1 MKLLS
6 FQPPP
11 SRQSDGCM
19 RTDALFYELFQTAP
33 QTFFE
38 LIQVT
43 PTCTYR
49 FESITVKA
57 SEKRIDGVLEPL
69 AENQPIYFLEV
80 QAFPD
85 DVIYWRVMREV
96 ATYFEQRP
104 AQKAVD
110 WQAIVLWLN
119 PEDNPGLGTLKS
131 LARKPHRRLLAVDLL
146 KLLKKLDEHALVLNV
161 LRPLLAK
168 SEREVRQHVVQW
180 VENIRQTP
188 NLDRQTEERLVA
200 ILSQLI
206 EQKFRTLS
214 YKELTAMLHL
224 TPLRETASVQEVLK
238 EDRVDM
244 LMRQIQTKFSLSAE
258 LRQALSTDLFQ
269 LDMEALKT
277 LIEQIL
283 RINSVEELEQWIA
296 EHQPVK
302 QA

>member
-1 MKLLS
+1 MK
-6 FQPPP
+6 
-11 SRQSDGCM
+11 
-19 RTDALFYELFQTAP
+19 TDALFYELFQAAP

-38 LIQVT
+38 LLQIT
-43 PTCTYR
+43 PACPYR
-49 FESITVKA
+49 FESITVKTA
-57 SEKRIDGVLEPL
+57 EKRIDGVLEPVDTTAPL
-69 AENQPIYFLEV
+69 YFLEV
-80 QAFPD
+80 QAFSD

-104 AQKAVD
+104 AQKETT

-119 PEDNPGLGTLKS
+119 PEDDPGLGTLKP

-146 KLLKKLDEHALVLNV
+146 KLLKKLDEQALVLNV

-258 LRQALSTDLFQ
+258 LCQALSTDLFQ

-283 RINSVEELEQWIA
+283 RINSIEELEQWIA
-296 EHQPVK
+296 EQS
-302 QA
+302 QAAQSG

>member
-1 MKLLS
+1 M
-6 FQPPP
+6 
-11 SRQSDGCM
+11 
-19 RTDALFYELFQTAP
+19 
-33 QTFFE
+33 
-38 LIQVT
+38 
-43 PTCTYR
+43 
-49 FESITVKA
+49 
-57 SEKRIDGVLEPL
+57 

-104 AQKAVD
+104 AQKESA

-119 PEDNPGLGTLKS
+119 PEDDPGLGTLKP
-131 LARKPHRRLLAVDLL
+131 LAHKPHQRLIAVDLL
-146 KLLKKLDEHALVLNV
+146 KLLKKLDERALVLNV

-258 LRQALSTDLFQ
+258 LRQALTTDLFQ

-283 RINSVEELEQWIA
+283 RINSVEELERWIA
-296 EHQPVK
+296 EHQPAIQRK
-302 QA
+302 

>member
-1 MKLLS
+1 MPS
-6 FQPPP
+6 FTNC
-11 SRQSDGCM
+11 SKRH
-19 RTDALFYELFQTAP
+19 P

-38 LIQVT
+38 LLQIT
-43 PTCTYR
+43 PACPYR
-49 FESITVKA
+49 FESITVKTA
-57 SEKRIDGVLEPL
+57 KKRIDGVLEPVDTTAPL
-69 AENQPIYFLEV
+69 YFLEV

-104 AQKAVD
+104 AQKETT

-119 PEDNPGLGTLKS
+119 PEDDPGLGTLKP
-131 LARKPHRRLLAVDLL
+131 LERKPHRRLLAVDLL
-146 KLLKKLDEHALVLNV
+146 KLLKKLDEQALVLNV

-206 EQKFRTLS
+206 EQKFRSLS
-214 YKELTAMLHL
+214 YKELAKMLRL
-224 TPLRETASVQEVLK
+224 TPLEETISGQELIK
-238 EDRVDM
+238 NERVAILTTQIQDKFTLSDQLVETVRM
-244 LMRQIQTKFSLSAE
+244 DLEKLSSDLLYQLIRQILHFETF
-258 LRQALSTDLFQ
+258 
-269 LDMEALKT
+269 EA
-277 LIEQIL
+277 
-283 RINSVEELEQWIA
+283 LEQWVA
-296 EHQPVK
+296 DHLPMK

>member
-1 MKLLS
+1 VDDKS
-6 FQPPP
+6 IQPPQT
-11 SRQSDGCM
+11 RQSDLLM
-19 RTDALFYELFQTAP
+19 KTDALFYELFQVAP

-38 LIQVT
+38 LLQIT
-43 PTCTYR
+43 PACPYR
-49 FESITVKA
+49 FESITVKTA
-57 SEKRIDGVLEPL
+57 EKRIDGVLEPV

-104 AQKAVD
+104 AQKGTT

-119 PEDNPGLGTLKS
+119 PEDDPGLGTLKP

-146 KLLKKLDEHALVLNV
+146 KLLKKLDEQALVLNV

-180 VENIRQTP
+180 VETP
-188 NLDRQTEERLVA
+188 NLERQTEERLVA

-258 LRQALSTDLFQ
+258 LRQALTTDLFQ

-283 RINSVEELEQWIA
+283 RINSIEELEQWIA
-296 EHQPVK
+296 EQS
-302 QA
+302 QAVQRR

>member
-1 MKLLS
+1 M
-6 FQPPP
+6 
-11 SRQSDGCM
+11 
-19 RTDALFYELFQTAP
+19 
-33 QTFFE
+33 
-38 LIQVT
+38 
-43 PTCTYR
+43 
-49 FESITVKA
+49 
-57 SEKRIDGVLEPL
+57 
-69 AENQPIYFLEV
+69 
-80 QAFPD
+80 
-85 DVIYWRVMREV
+85 
-96 ATYFEQRP
+96 
-104 AQKAVD
+104 
-110 WQAIVLWLN
+110 LWLN
-119 PEDNPGLGTLKS
+119 PEDNPGLETLKS
-131 LARKPHRRLLAVDLL
+131 LARKPHRRLLGVDLL

-188 NLDRQTEERLVA
+188 NLDRQTEDRLVA

-258 LRQALSTDLFQ
+258 LRQALSTDLFE

-296 EHQPVK
+296 EHLPVK